1 MLFACS
7 RNQENKQVCQTP
19 SLMMYVR
26 VFFIRNTYTC
36 RLRVVSFRWNP
47 GLVPS
52 DDAEPMPAVGWGN
65 AVMRCDAV
73 MLTCPLVLLYRR
85 SCKARLSFTFVRTAF
100 IYGWTCAASSPLSYG
115 AQSSTRIPRAVAC
128 FKVSCGGTTATR
140 GSMYLWR
147 RSFEPEFELRD
158 SMKQT
163 AVG

>member
-52 DDAEPMPAVGWGN
+52 DDAEPMPAVGWGD
-65 AVMRCDAV
+65 AVMRCDAD
-73 MLTCPLVLLYRR
+73 
-85 SCKARLSFTFVRTAF
+85 LSLGAFVPQELQGTLIFHVCADGF
-100 IYGWTCAASSPLSYG
+100 FYGWTCAASSPLSYG
-115 AQSSTRIPRAVAC
+115 AQSNTRIPRAVAC

-140 GSMYLWR
+140 GGMYLWR